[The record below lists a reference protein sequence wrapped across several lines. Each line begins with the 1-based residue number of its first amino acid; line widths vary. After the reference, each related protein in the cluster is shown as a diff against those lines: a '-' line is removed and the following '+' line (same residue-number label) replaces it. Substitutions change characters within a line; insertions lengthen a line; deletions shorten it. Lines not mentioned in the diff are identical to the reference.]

1 MTETLSLK
9 ERIDPAQLLKA
20 VNMLKVIAHPVR
32 LGIVDAL
39 TTHKELTLL
48 QLQELLNLEQPIASQ
63 HTVLMIDKGVL
74 LSERQGRN
82 KYFKLRFPK
91 MKSIINCMENCCS
104 EL

>member
-1 MTETLSLK
+1 MREEISLNQ
-9 ERIDPAQLLKA
+9 RIKPDQLLKA

-32 LGIVDAL
+32 LSIVDAL
-39 TTHKELTLL
+39 ITHKELTLL

-63 HTVLMIDKGVL
+63 HTVLMVDKGVL
-74 LSERQGRN
+74 LAERQGRN

-91 MKSIINCMENCCS
+91 MKSIINCMENCCT